1 MTAIFVTGTGTDVGK
16 TFITAALI
24 RHARARGGAVEAFK
38 PVLSGFDPAAAA
50 MSDAGVL
57 LAALGR
63 PVADVTIDRMSPW
76 RFAAPLSPD
85 LAAAREGRALDFGA
99 VVEFSRRAAAG
110 GGLVLME
117 GVGGVMVPLDATH
130 TVLDW
135 MSELCAPV
143 LLVAGS
149 YLGTISH
156 TLTALR
162 VLAQRNLDIAAV
174 VISESPSPGA
184 TLDETVAAI
193 TRFAGASTLPSP
205 ATGGGKGRPFNV
217 IGVPRLSADAESH
230 PAIARIAGLI
240 HVASTY
246 PGSCS

>member
-1 MTAIFVTGTGTDVGK
+1 VIFVTGTGTDVGK
-16 TFITAALI
+16 TFVTAALI
-24 RHARARGGAVEAFK
+24 RHGRAAGRTVAAIK
-38 PVLSGFDPAAAA
+38 PVVSGFDPAAVAT
-50 MSDAGVL
+50 SDPGVL

-63 PVADVTIDRMSPW
+63 APTMDEIDRISPW

-85 LAAAREGRALDFGA
+85 LAAAREGRTLDFRA
-99 VVEFSRRAAAG
+99 LVDFSRRQAASAE
-110 GGLVLME
+110 LLFIE

-135 MSELCAPV
+135 MSALRVPV

-156 TLTALR
+156 TLTALN

-174 VISESPSPGA
+174 VVSEGTVPGA

-193 TRFAGASTLPSP
+193 APFADSID
-205 ATGGGKGRPFNV
+205 V
-217 IGVPRLSADAESH
+217 IGVPRLAADAASH
-230 PAIARIAGLI
+230 PAIARIAALL
-240 HVASTY
+240 
-246 PGSCS
+246 

>member
-1 MTAIFVTGTGTDVGK
+1 VTATFVTGTGTDVGK

-24 RHARARGGAVEAFK
+24 RHARATGRAVEAFK
-38 PVLSGFDPAAAA
+38 PVLSGFNPAGAAT
-50 MSDAGVL
+50 SDAGVL

-63 PVADVTIDRMSPW
+63 PVTDDTIDRMSPW

-85 LAAAREGRALDFGA
+85 LAAAREGRAVDFGA

-110 GGLVLME
+110 RDLVLIE
-117 GVGGVMVPLDATH
+117 GVGGVMVPLDASH

-135 MSELCAPV
+135 MSELRAPV

-174 VISESPSPGA
+174 VISESHSPGA
-184 TLDETVAAI
+184 TLEETVAAI
-193 TRFAGASTLPSP
+193 TRFAGTLPSP
-205 ATGGGKGRPFNV
+205 ATGGGKERSLDV
-217 IGVPRLSADAESH
+217 IGVPRLSADAASH

-240 HVASTY
+240 HVASTDR
-246 PGSCS
+246 GTCS